1 MSAWMMFSSC
11 FNWMLNAGLSVW
23 VISVRRA
30 SSRAFRVRST
40 IPRSS
45 SLSLKITYPTSFS
58 ATSAFFSQKPMSISR
73 FTVEAERRS
82 TPRLTQAHRALYD
95 GVEDR
100 LDVGRRARNHS
111 QDLGHGGLL
120 LERFAERA
128 PQSLELGLQVCMG

>member
-1 MSAWMMFSSC
+1 MSAWMTFSSC

-45 SLSLKITYPTSFS
+45 SSSLKVTYPTSFS

-73 FTVEAERRS
+73 YIVA
-82 TPRLTQAHRALYD
+82 A
-95 GVEDR
+95 VEDR

-120 LERFAERA
+120 LERLAERA
-128 PQSLELGLQVCMG
+128 PQSLELGLRVCMG